1 MEEMKMNGKIA
12 KEIIRSMFPTA
23 TLHFGGPGNL
33 FAKYAQVG
41 EKVRSKQKRLIG
53 TGDTWEQVVQSVTKV
68 YTRRQAQECANAI
81 VKSIHEVRATFLLTQ

>member
-1 MEEMKMNGKIA
+1 MKNTMNSKLA

-41 EKVRSKQKRLIG
+41 DKVRSKKKSLIG
-53 TGDTWEQVVQSVTKV
+53 TGDTWQQVVNTVTKV
-68 YTRRQAQECANAI
+68 YTRRQTLAAANAI
-81 VKSIHEVRATFLLTQ
+81 TKSVSEVRATFLLTQ